1 MPRASKDTV
10 KQSVN
15 VDARTY
21 EWIME
26 FSKRKGLNDYSAAVN
41 YLLAEAKEKIERQDR
56 IEDAR
61 ERMYNHTDE
70 SLLFAAETPKS
81 AAE

>member
-15 VDARTY
+15 VDAGTY
-21 EWIME
+21 QWIME

-41 YLLAEAKEKIERQDR
+41 FLLAEAREKIERQDR
-56 IEDAR
+56 IEEAR
-61 ERMYNHTDE
+61 ERMYTNADQ
-70 SLLFAAETPKS
+70 SLFFTPEAPKS
-81 AAE
+81 DAE